1 MFLQTIAITE
11 NDNVV
16 TTAFQSRCL
25 TIYSNCYCNAYC
37 HYEQPSSVYRD
48 QPISVHTVRSIPTV
62 RIYIYIDLY
71 LEILMFLLIFDF
83 MAPLNFYPYSKF
95 RLRFYGKFH
104 TIYKVLKIFFI
115 LQFRRIKIRKMAEND
130 VKFCFKNRFFLPFL
144 ILICIERKIFQKNFK
159 DPISRVKFS
168 VESKSE
174 LRIIVKNKEKPR
186 NRA

>member
-1 MFLQTIAITE
+1 MPESQPHYVLLRYTSWWVTVCLIAGTRRSTSTVRLISLQWAVI
-11 NDNVV
+11 
-16 TTAFQSRCL
+16 S
-25 TIYSNCYCNAYC
+25 
-37 HYEQPSSVYRD
+37 HSVYRD

-115 LQFRRIKIRKMAEND
+115 LLFSRIKIGKMAEND
-130 VKFCFKNRFFLPFL
+130 VKFCFKNPFL
-144 ILICIERKIFQKNFK
+144 ILICIERKIF
-159 DPISRVKFS
+159 
-168 VESKSE
+168 
-174 LRIIVKNKEKPR
+174 
-186 NRA
+186 